1 LDAVLTR
8 VGQLGII
15 RNGIFSNDINAATL
29 GLVWSNADELASF
42 FVDLVECA
50 KCYAPASSLNGAT
63 GQNNPHGQDNEF
75 DLSQPMNRHALIC
88 QVQRLARSIIYI
100 LKNVATSITFE
111 EIDMSSETTLR
122 SDDYDTGTLLEE
134 QPRVANEKW
143 LFVNGIATELF
154 WLHLACKK
162 LARQYSREI
171 TGVYNRGDGILWDLI
186 ECAGERNITGEGNA
200 RSQKRLIQRTSSS
213 RGAQEKLKE
222 QLEAALEQ
230 AGDGDGSVYKH
241 VVVIAHSQ
249 GCLLLRLALEELV
262 VEDAAGTGNTRQ
274 TMLERLCVFT
284 FGNPSVD
291 WKLDL
296 PDDVVIA
303 PLQNSGQ
310 SQMDLEFLSS
320 HVLRTEHF
328 ANKVDFVAKLG
339 VISEHRRA
347 DSGYAPE
354 HVFVNEDPDWIGH
367 LFGTQYSLDS
377 RYYRAEQTNGAIGD
391 PSWLLTC

>member
-1 LDAVLTR
+1 
-8 VGQLGII
+8 
-15 RNGIFSNDINAATL
+15 
-29 GLVWSNADELASF
+29 
-42 FVDLVECA
+42 
-50 KCYAPASSLNGAT
+50 
-63 GQNNPHGQDNEF
+63 
-75 DLSQPMNRHALIC
+75 MNRHALIC

-122 SDDYDTGTLLEE
+122 SDDYDTGTLLEVRPSGRQRVINATPAGPGQPLAGNQLNETDEEQQDEMEEEQQDETEEEEQQDETEEE

-391 PSWLLTC
+391 PSWLLTCRKKTSIRPARGEFSHTVAL